1 MYYIFVGNKKKEE
14 NDKKDRIVELFKWL
28 PPAKLRKEV
37 RAGEWKTWMK
47 KMTRF
52 EDLGNEPEEIFSRLR
67 ISNFH
72 LLAVL

>member
-1 MYYIFVGNKKKEE
+1 MI
-14 NDKKDRIVELFKWL
+14 KKDRIVELFKWL
-28 PPAKLRKEV
+28 PPAKLRKEEV